1 VSELLGAGWLYS
13 SRLPPLPRRR
23 QVFKMLA
30 RTSTLAIVASLA
42 AVVVA
47 APWGDGE
54 DIKVSSSR
62 CLPSLLSL
70 TSFSN
75 SSSRSRRSTTTSSR
89 RPSSTSVA
97 FLISFSSLSLA
108 DPPLLPASQQVH
120 DATEHDKNFNQI
132 DAKNKDVLKAVAF
145 RKDDDD
151 VSYFSPS
158 YPNPFADPLSLPPQF
173 FYKRA
178 DIFVDSLD
186 LREAAGFN
194 FEFDLKN
201 EIGLDADV
209 DFDRFKRVRSLSA
222 RAPLPLV
229 DLVIF
234 LQIGDVNDFG
244 VLHKRWDGDG
254 EDIKVSASRPCL
266 LCAFH

>member
-1 VSELLGAGWLYS
+1 
-13 SRLPPLPRRR
+13 
-23 QVFKMLA
+23 MLA

-62 CLPSLLSL
+62 SPPS
-70 TSFSN
+70 
-75 SSSRSRRSTTTSSR
+75 
-89 RPSSTSVA
+89 P
-97 FLISFSSLSLA
+97 SLA
-108 DPPLLPASQQVH
+108 DSPSLSRQQFIEVKKINDDKFKKTKFNVH

-151 VSYFSPS
+151 
-158 YPNPFADPLSLPPQF
+158 F

-254 EDIKVSASRPCL
+254 EDIKFIEVKAIDEDKFKKTNFNVHDRTEHDKNFNQVEAKDKDVL
-266 LCAFH
+266 NVVAFRKDDDDFDHFRGSKFGDDYY